1 MGKEKISAMRVV
13 KQTNNNG
20 PLSEDGFILRS
31 ARFIG
36 RAAWR
41 IQQVITNKWF
51 LIMVSVATLYFLMRL
66 AGVSIEVLREGSTLI
81 TIR

>member
-1 MGKEKISAMRVV
+1 MEKVKISAMRVV
-13 KQTNNNG
+13 RQTNNPG
-20 PLSEDGFILRS
+20 PLSEDGLVLRS

-51 LIMVSVATLYFLMRL
+51 LIVATVGALYFLMHL
-66 AGVSIEVLREGSTLI
+66 AGISIEIVKSGSTLL